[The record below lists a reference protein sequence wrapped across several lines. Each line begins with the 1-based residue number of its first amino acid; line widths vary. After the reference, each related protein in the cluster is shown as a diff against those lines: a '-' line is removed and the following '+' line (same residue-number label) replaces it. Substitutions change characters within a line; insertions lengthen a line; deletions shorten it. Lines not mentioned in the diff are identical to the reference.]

1 MKTKVKCIHA
11 TVCMSIERVQTHI
24 KNIMSMHAF
33 NGWYNSNNDNDKCKG
48 RCNTINVHLII
59 SIYRQRE
66 TGNSL
71 DLITA
76 KYIHSNWKWTQLSDK
91 SFVNEQMVC
100 VSAWSAH
107 FVSNKQASC
116 RQGRDLAIHSSII
129 IRVMW
134 RRKKKPPSAF
144 SLLPKIIWRTW
155 SSLSLPEPLE

>member
-1 MKTKVKCIHA
+1 MHPCNG
-11 TVCMSIERVQTHI
+11 MYERVQTHI

-33 NGWYNSNNDNDKCKG
+33 NGWYNSNNDNNKCKG

-59 SIYRQRE
+59 SIYRQRERE

-91 SFVNEQMVC
+91 SFVNEQMCEC
-100 VSAWSAH
+100 VECAFCIEQTSLMQTGKRFS
-107 FVSNKQASC
+107 
-116 RQGRDLAIHSSII
+116 HSLLHHHTCY
-129 IRVMW
+129 VET
-134 RRKKKPPSAF
+134 KKKPPSAF

-155 SSLSLPEPLE
+155 SSLSLYRSH

>member
-1 MKTKVKCIHA
+1 MHPCNG
-11 TVCMSIERVQTHI
+11 MYERVQTHI
-24 KNIMSMHAF
+24 KSIISMHAF
-33 NGWYNSNNDNDKCKG
+33 NGWYNSNNDNNKCKG

-76 KYIHSNWKWTQLSDK
+76 KYIHSNWKRTQLSDK

-129 IRVMW
+129 IGVMW
-134 RRKKKPPSAF
+134 RRKKTSIGFLFVAKNN
-144 SLLPKIIWRTW
+144 LTNLIT
-155 SSLSLPEPLE
+155 SLSLPEPLE